1 MSLLKI
7 EAFKMIFRTKE
18 EADNFL
24 RRLNLILSLYEREGE
39 KGSYKYSI
47 EDSNQNTPVE
57 IGICNG
63 HIG

>member
-47 EDSNQNTPVE
+47 EDNNQNTPVE